1 MIIIHHRH
9 HRQRHHH
16 HHHHHRRHI
25 VNIIIHGNA
34 TAIKVIIITFISV
47 PAISMSC
54 FSHKSRMKLFITA
67 IRHFNCQR
75 QTIANVLIIV
85 FAIVTLI
92 TKSYHLSSGIGL

>member
-1 MIIIHHRH
+1 MIITHHRH

-16 HHHHHRRHI
+16 HHHHHRRLI

-47 PAISMSC
+47 AAISMSC

-85 FAIVTLI
+85 FTTVTLLP
-92 TKSYHLSSGIGL
+92 KSYH